1 MKITNILIGMGFLA
15 FAGSPAEA
23 SAQDYDS
30 LRTGTWSV
38 YAQGG
43 VAWAGGVAMKSV
55 SAAAG
60 TSVSPLV
67 GAGLSYNIRPWVRLG
82 LNYEF
87 SKYKREQRF
96 SDFQPLE
103 PELNNGTP
111 VENTGGLAYRNM
123 WTHYHNVD
131 LTAEFNLMELWPN
144 RSSKRFNLYLGTGG
158 GLTVAE
164 GNTYALS
171 MGYERYME
179 GTNHVIYDWMR
190 ANNHRHSFQSLY
202 VPVVLSA
209 EYDVTPRWAVG
220 VRGSGKYLFTDHDCA
235 PKNLW
240 GAGVTVRHTF
250 GAARRGF

>member
-1 MKITNILIGMGFLA
+1 MGFLA
-15 FAGSPAEA
+15 FAGTPAEV
-23 SAQDYDS
+23 SAQDCDH
-30 LRTGTWSV
+30 LRTHTWSV

-55 SAAAG
+55 DASSG

-67 GAGLSYNIRPWVRLG
+67 GAGVNYNIQPWVRLG

-103 PELNNGTP
+103 PELSNGTP
-111 VENTGGLAYRNM
+111 VEQVGGLAYRNT

-131 LTAEFNLMELWPN
+131 LTAEFNLMELWKN
-144 RSSKRFNLYLGTGG
+144 RGCKRFNLYLGTGVG
-158 GLTVAE
+158 MTVAE
-164 GNTYALS
+164 GNTYAIS
-171 MGYERYME
+171 MGYERYVN

-190 ANNHRHSFQSLY
+190 ANNRHHSFQSVY
-202 VPVVLSA
+202 VPVVISA
-209 EYDVTPRWAVG
+209 EYSVSPNWAVG
-220 VRGSGKYLFTDHDCA
+220 LRGSGKYLFSDDDHA

-240 GAGVTVRHTF
+240 GAGLTVRYTF
-250 GAARRGF
+250 GAAHCSKSHK